1 MSTQLDTMTHVP
13 NKLPRRTALYRPNR
27 TQSFGTQALIQP
39 NIIIIIIII
48 IIFVPDK
55 SNFTLIK
62 RPVTGGSEYF
72 VLAKQN

>member
-48 IIFVPDK
+48 FVLDK